1 MAVAAMVWMA
11 MRSDFVLVQGGGV
24 RMVLGSGG
32 EGIGIVYSDGR
43 RKIKWREDQ

>member
-1 MAVAAMVWMA
+1 
-11 MRSDFVLVQGGGV
+11 V

-32 EGIGIVYSDGR
+32 EGIGIGYSDGR